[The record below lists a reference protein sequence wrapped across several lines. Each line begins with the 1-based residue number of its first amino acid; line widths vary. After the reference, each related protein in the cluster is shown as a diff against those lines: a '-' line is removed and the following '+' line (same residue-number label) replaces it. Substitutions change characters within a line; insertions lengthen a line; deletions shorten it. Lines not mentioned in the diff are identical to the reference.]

1 MTAKAKPA
9 DPSDVLD
16 PKKALVPSVVKI
28 NEARVTKG
36 FWPKIQRTA
45 ARIPFADQALA
56 AWYAARDP
64 QTPMAAKGM
73 IFAGLAYFVMPVA
86 MPAQLTVSRSWPC
99 AARAFSK
106 AEATEASSVTSTW
119 QKTPPISAAMASPFS
134 EFRSNR
140 ATLAPVA
147 AMARAVPSPRP
158 EAPPVTTAAMLLSS
172 FILIVPIL
180 C

>member
-28 NEARVTKG
+28 NEARVAEG

-73 IFAGLAYFVMPVA
+73 IFAGLAYFVMPVDA
-86 MPAQLTVSRSWPC
+86 IPDIFAGIGYTDD
-99 AARAFSK
+99 AAVITALLALVGANIKRRHRDQAEDAVQRLK
-106 AEATEASSVTSTW
+106 A
-119 QKTPPISAAMASPFS
+119 K
-134 EFRSNR
+134 
-140 ATLAPVA
+140 
-147 AMARAVPSPRP
+147 
-158 EAPPVTTAAMLLSS
+158 
-172 FILIVPIL
+172 
-180 C
+180 